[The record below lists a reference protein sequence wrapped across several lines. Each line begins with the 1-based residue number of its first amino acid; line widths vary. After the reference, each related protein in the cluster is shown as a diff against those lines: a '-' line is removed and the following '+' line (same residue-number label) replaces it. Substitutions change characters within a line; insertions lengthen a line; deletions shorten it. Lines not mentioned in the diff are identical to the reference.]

1 MFRFKIRTVKTME
14 NRAENKSQN
23 RTILI
28 ICLVVGTFFIY
39 YFSNPKPQNYYDYT
53 FRVADN
59 IIRGD
64 IAFKEKPPTWL
75 NEFVPFEGNWY
86 SVFPLGSVV
95 TMMPF
100 AFFKLIGAI
109 QEMPAAFISAL
120 TASAICLFL
129 LLLSLKYD
137 LEWSKRILLVTAI
150 LFGTWMWTNE
160 TMAGAW
166 QLALG
171 WAMLGEL
178 GAIYF
183 TVYNRKPFLAGLFFA
198 LAFGNR
204 TEILLTAPIFMF
216 LLFYDKQSNEQI
228 SDNEISE
235 ETEKSKSKKKKKYET
250 KNRNRK
256 IRYGKISNLQFQIS
270 NFKFQTIQKIQSQN
284 SPNFAPFRLFSA
296 FSL

>member
-1 MFRFKIRTVKTME
+1 MFRLKSALSKQWKIERKI
-14 NRAENKSQN
+14 NHKID
-23 RTILI
+23 TILI

-59 IIRGD
+59 ILRGD
-64 IAFKEKPPTWL
+64 IAFKEKPPSWL

-100 AFFKLIGAI
+100 AFFKLAGFI
-109 QEMPAAFISAL
+109 QDMPAAFISAF
-120 TASAICLFL
+120 TAGAICLFL
-129 LLLSLKYD
+129 FLLSLRYD
-137 LEWSKRILLVTAI
+137 LEWSKRILLTIVI

-183 TVYNRKPFLAGLFFA
+183 TIYNRKPFLAGLFFA

-204 TEILLTAPIFMF
+204 TEVLLIAPIFMF
-216 LLFYDKQSNEQI
+216 LLLRD
-228 SDNEISE
+228 
-235 ETEKSKSKKKKKYET
+235 EK
-250 KNRNRK
+250 
-256 IRYGKISNLQFQIS
+256 LQFTDYREK
-270 NFKFQTIQKIQSQN
+270 NADDQN
-284 SPNFAPFRLFSA
+284 
-296 FSL
+296 

>member
-1 MFRFKIRTVKTME
+1 ME

-109 QEMPAAFISAL
+109 QEMPAAFISAV
-120 TASAICLFL
+120 TAGVICLFL

-137 LEWSKRILLVTAI
+137 LEWRKRILLVTAI
-150 LFGTWMWTNE
+150 LFGTWMWANE

-171 WAMLGEL
+171 WAMVGEI

-228 SDNEISE
+228 SNNQTFE
-235 ETEKSKSKKKKKYET
+235 ETEKSKSKKKKKS
-250 KNRNRK
+250 KQK
-256 IRYGKISNLQFQIS
+256 IEHEKFAMAKHQICNFKFQIS
-270 NFKFQTIQKIQSQN
+270 NFKRFKKFNHKTRQILRRSVC
-284 SPNFAPFRLFSA
+284 SRRSHLD
-296 FSL
+296 L